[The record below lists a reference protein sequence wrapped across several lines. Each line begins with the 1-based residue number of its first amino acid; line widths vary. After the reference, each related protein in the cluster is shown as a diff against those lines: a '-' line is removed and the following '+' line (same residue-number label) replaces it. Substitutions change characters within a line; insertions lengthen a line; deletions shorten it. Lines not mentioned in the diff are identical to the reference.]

1 MSIIPRKEG
10 KQMAEQYSY
19 IQADDRRD
27 PKWGLPGEVQEN
39 WNNPTI
45 ATFFGDIMTPGLD
58 QDDIDMGRAMFEG
71 AFESML
77 AGNVMDPKL
86 EEAGEWR
93 EYWAPGCV
101 EEPDA
106 PELRLHV
113 RVPKNN
119 TGDRVPCIMYY
130 FAAGMGGKPDYFDT
144 EIAQYSAD
152 LNAVVIAPQ
161 YRAHPEVKQPGQ
173 LNDLH
178 AAYQWALDHADEL
191 NIDPDKIILSGY
203 SIGAMM
209 AVGITFRLKRYG
221 ITPRGLSLVAPP
233 LDDLAS
239 GPSTKISFD
248 GENLGFEE
256 REITW
261 HSFFGSTRVAVP
273 ALSPEIV
280 PNHCTVEDLKGFPP
294 VFMHIMESDP
304 NRDEDLEFCS
314 KLLAANVMTS
324 IHLWPGTNH
333 ATFYSG
339 PMYELKTKFYAEVEN
354 DIKTMIEKDCRRPW
368 TA

>member
-1 MSIIPRKEG
+1 MVGEIIQG
-10 KQMAEQYSY
+10 
-19 IQADDRRD
+19 DDRRD
-27 PKWGLPGEVQEN
+27 PKWGLPGDVREN

-45 ATFFGDIMTPGLD
+45 ATFFADIMKPGLS
-58 QDDIDMGRAMFEG
+58 QDEIDMGRAMFEG
-71 AFESML
+71 AFESMMSGMVMPPEL
-77 AGNVMDPKL
+77 EAAGTW
-86 EEAGEWR
+86 EEFMI
-93 EYWAPGCV
+93 PGCI

-113 RVPKNN
+113 RMPKDSGN
-119 TGDRVPCIMYY
+119 GKRPCIMYY
-130 FAAGMGGKPDYFDT
+130 FAAGMGGKPDYFDV
-144 EIAQYSAD
+144 EIAQYSANLD
-152 LNAVVIAPQ
+152 AVVIAPQ
-161 YRAHPEVKQPGQ
+161 YRAHPEVKQPAQ

-178 AAYQWALDHADEL
+178 AAYQWALDHAEEL
-191 NIDPDKIILSGY
+191 NIDPDCIILSGY

-209 AVGITFRLKRYG
+209 AVGLAFRLKRYG

-239 GPSTKISFD
+239 GPSTRITFAS
-248 GENLGFEE
+248 ENLGFEE

-261 HSFFGSTRVAVP
+261 HSFFGSERVAMP
-273 ALSPEIV
+273 ALTPEIV
-280 PNHCTVEDLKGFPP
+280 PNHCTIDQLKGFPP

-304 NRDEDLEFCS
+304 NRDEDIEFCT
-314 KLLAANVMTS
+314 KLLAADVMTS

-339 PMYELKTKFYAEVEN
+339 PMYPLKAKFYEEVQS
-354 DIKTMIEKDCRRPW
+354 DIKTLIEHDCRRPW

>member
-1 MSIIPRKEG
+1 
-10 KQMAEQYSY
+10 MAEQM
-19 IQADDRRD
+19 IRPDDRRD
-27 PKWGLPGEVQEN
+27 PKWGLPGDVREN

-45 ATFFGDIMTPGLD
+45 ATFFADIMTPGLS
-58 QDDIDMGRAMFEG
+58 QEEINVGRTMFEG

-77 AGNVMDPKL
+77 SGMTMPPEL
-86 EEAGEWR
+86 EEAGEWK
-93 EYWAPGCV
+93 EEWISGCV

-106 PELRLHV
+106 PLLRLHV
-113 RVPKNN
+113 RVPK
-119 TGDRVPCIMYY
+119 GEDEGRRPCIMYY

-161 YRAHPEVKQPGQ
+161 YRAHPEVKQPAQ

-178 AAYQWALDHADEL
+178 AAYQWAVDHADEL
-191 NIDPDKIILSGY
+191 NIDPDCIVLSGY

-209 AVGITFRLKRYG
+209 AIGLAFRLRRYG
-221 ITPRGLSLVAPP
+221 ITPRGLSVVAPP

-239 GPSTKISFD
+239 GPSTSISFAS
-248 GENLGFEE
+248 ENLGFEE
-256 REITW
+256 RVITW
-261 HSFFGSTRVAVP
+261 HSFFGGTNVANP
-273 ALSPEIV
+273 ALAPEIV
-280 PNHCTVEDLKGFPP
+280 PNHCTVDELRGFPP

-304 NRDEDLEFCS
+304 NRDEDIEFCT

-324 IHLWPGTNH
+324 MHLWPGTNH

-339 PMYELKTKFYAEVEN
+339 PMYALKAKFYAEVEDN
-354 DIKTMIEKDCRRPW
+354 LRTLIEYDCRRPW
-368 TA
+368 SAE